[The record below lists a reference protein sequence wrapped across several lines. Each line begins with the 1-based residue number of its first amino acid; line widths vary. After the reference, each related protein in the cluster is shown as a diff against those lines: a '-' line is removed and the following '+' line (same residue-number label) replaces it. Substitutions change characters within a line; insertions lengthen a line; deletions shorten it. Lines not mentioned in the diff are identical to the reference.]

1 MIANLMLYGLEQRHA
16 PPRSALLSHR
26 LDPGAH
32 CFHSDVIFGAPSA
45 DCRGTGICKIVAH
58 GMLQLGRTRSACRQ
72 SEALF
77 TKGTGGEGVAMYLFR
92 ELLCINIYRNHL
104 REGVLTLHESCP
116 LPRSMVNYLKLE
128 IHALPPGAYPVELHQ
143 GYMRILFT

>member
-58 GMLQLGRTRSACRQ
+58 GTLPQGRKRETCRV

-77 TKGTGGEGVAMYLFR
+77 TQGTGGKGVAMYLFR
-92 ELLCINIYRNHL
+92 ELLCINVYKNHL
-104 REGVLTLHESCP
+104 RGGVLTLTEPCH
-116 LPRSMVNYLKLE
+116 LPRSMVNYLKLN
-128 IHALPPGAYPVELHQ
+128 IHTLPPGNYPVEMHQ
-143 GYMRILFT
+143 GYLRIAFS

>member
-26 LDPGAH
+26 LNPGAH

-58 GMLQLGRTRSACRQ
+58 GMLPQGQRKQTCRH

-77 TKGTGGEGVAMYLFR
+77 TQGTGGKGVAMYLFR
-92 ELLCINIYRNHL
+92 ELLCINVYKTQLRN
-104 REGVLTLHESCP
+104 GMLTLADHCP

-128 IHALPPGAYPVELHQ
+128 IHTLPPGKYPVETHE
-143 GYMRILFT
+143 GYLRIFFS

>member
-26 LDPGAH
+26 LDLSAH

-58 GMLQLGRTRSACRQ
+58 GMLPQGGTHSTCRQ

-77 TKGTGGEGVAMYLFR
+77 TKGTGGKGVVMYLFR

-104 REGVLTLHESCP
+104 RDGVLTLYEPCP
-116 LPRSMVNYLKLE
+116 LPLSMVNYLTLE
-128 IHALPPGAYPVELHQ
+128 IHALPPGEFPVEIHQ
-143 GYMRILFT
+143 GYMRIFFS